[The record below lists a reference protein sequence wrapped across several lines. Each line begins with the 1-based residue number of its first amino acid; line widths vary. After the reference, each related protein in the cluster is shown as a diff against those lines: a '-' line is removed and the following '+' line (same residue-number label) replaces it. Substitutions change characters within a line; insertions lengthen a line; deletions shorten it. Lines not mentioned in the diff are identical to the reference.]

1 VIFGWQRAATG
12 GVLAPAVTHV
22 TWSVLMLR
30 YLPPLFRD
38 ADRPPAGQPAV
49 GNSASPATAARQRA

>member
-1 VIFGWQRAATG
+1 
-12 GVLAPAVTHV
+12 VLAPAVTHV

-38 ADRPPAGQPAV
+38 TDRPPVPAL
-49 GNSASPATAARQRA
+49 PECR

>member
-1 VIFGWQRAATG
+1 MHQSPEPSGFITAIAVFPARRAATG

-38 ADRPPAGQPAV
+38 ADQPPDL
-49 GNSASPATAARQRA
+49 N

>member
-1 VIFGWQRAATG
+1 MVREVHAGLTTSVIFGWQRAATG
-12 GVLAPAVTHV
+12 GVLAPAVTHL

-38 ADRPPAGQPAV
+38 ADRPLDL
-49 GNSASPATAARQRA
+49 NY